1 MDPRVTEPRGVLAG
15 KQSPQ
20 KLDVAPRV
28 ATAEEEIRLASAPG
42 ILRRNNLDV
51 VCAECKDQEQFALRL
66 RDDLT
71 KLTGIVN
78 DIRAIRK
85 QLKLHDELLEKQT
98 KAKAFLKQGHDLGAK
113 LDELEEKLHNPKAKV
128 TYDILAQKGGAR
140 LYSQLGSL
148 LGFASGGDGPPTQG
162 MRDLADDL
170 ERELSEHEEAWGKL
184 KSENIVKL
192 NELAR
197 RLGVPMI
204 WVPARPK

>member
-1 MDPRVTEPRGVLAG
+1 
-15 KQSPQ
+15 
-20 KLDVAPRV
+20 
-28 ATAEEEIRLASAPG
+28 
-42 ILRRNNLDV
+42 
-51 VCAECKDQEQFALRL
+51 
-66 RDDLT
+66 
-71 KLTGIVN
+71 
-78 DIRAIRK
+78 
-85 QLKLHDELLEKQT
+85 
-98 KAKAFLKQGHDLGAK
+98 
-113 LDELEEKLHNPKAKV
+113 V